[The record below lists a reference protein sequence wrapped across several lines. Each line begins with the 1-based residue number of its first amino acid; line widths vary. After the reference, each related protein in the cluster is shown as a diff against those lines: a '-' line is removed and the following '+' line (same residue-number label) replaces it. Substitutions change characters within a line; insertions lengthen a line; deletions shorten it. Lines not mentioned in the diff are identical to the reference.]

1 MLRNAIRDKYFHL
14 EIIEG
19 IGLTVSRATLEGLQT
34 ILEVV
39 HGDVTAEE
47 ADTFVVVIAMPPGA
61 ASHRHK
67 KELWQHMFLPS
78 GPAVPI
84 NIPALSKPTPLQSR
98 QTMLRGHIAPHGPAN
113 PAQLSPA
120 ADFSGAARPGRLT
133 EARLV
138 GKAASEALQGSLH
151 TEVELILGGRW
162 R

>member
-1 MLRNAIRDKYFHL
+1 MSRSMLRNAIRDKYIHL

-34 ILEVV
+34 ILEVL
-39 HGDVTAEE
+39 HGDVTAEL
-47 ADTFVVVIAMPPGA
+47 TGIRKSSGNICYCPVVLLSPSTYRRYPNQ
-61 ASHRHK
+61 RHYK
-67 KELWQHMFLPS
+67 A
-78 GPAVPI
+78 GTNNA
-84 NIPALSKPTPLQSR
+84 
-98 QTMLRGHIAPHGPAN
+98 RGHIAPHGPAN